1 MVTRDLLFVTRDKT
15 SGDRPPRHADACHPS
30 AKGNLERDGNLVCS
44 CRGAPGAGIS
54 RRFYGKN
61 PQILLDNARV
71 RDYSMF
77 AFRVNKERKKHRI
90 LHILTD
96 L

>member
-1 MVTRDLLFVTRDKT
+1 MEV
-15 SGDRPPRHADACHPS
+15 SSPS
-30 AKGNLERDGNLVCS
+30 RRKGEVFRDGNLVCS
-44 CRGAPGAGIS
+44 CRGASGAGIS

-71 RDYSMF
+71 RGYSMF